1 MEDSIL
7 ISIKG
12 MLGIDKDCDGFD
24 QEIMIFINSVF
35 STLYQIGFDPAKNYR
50 VESVESKWTDIL
62 NDDPDLV
69 DLIKPYTY
77 MKVRLQFDP
86 PTSSFVL
93 ESFRKEIDQL
103 EWRIQAQAE
112 GGFDGTIDEYE

>member
-12 MLGIDKDCDGFD
+12 MLGIDKDTDCFD
-24 QEIMIFINSVF
+24 QEIIVFINSVF

-50 VESVESKWTDIL
+50 VESVESKWADIIN
-62 NDDPDLV
+62 NDADLV
-69 DLIKPYTY
+69 DLVKPYVY
-77 MKVRLQFDP
+77 MKVRLLFDP

-93 ESFRKEIDQL
+93 ESLRKEAEELQ
-103 EWRIQAQAE
+103 WRIQAQAE
-112 GGFDGTIDEYE
+112 GGFDFDDE

>member
-93 ESFRKEIDQL
+93 ESFRKEIEQL
-103 EWRIQAQAE
+103 EWRIQSQAE
-112 GGFDGTIDEYE
+112 GGFDFDDNE